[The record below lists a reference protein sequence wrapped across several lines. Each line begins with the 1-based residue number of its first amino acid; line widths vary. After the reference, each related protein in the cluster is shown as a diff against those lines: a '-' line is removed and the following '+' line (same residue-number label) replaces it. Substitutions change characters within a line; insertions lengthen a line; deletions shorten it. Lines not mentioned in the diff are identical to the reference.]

1 MVDIVFREDAVA
13 AGYPQSGV
21 ETQHTL
27 QNAAGRLDSAD
38 TADSS
43 GEGSKHS
50 PELQPG
56 TADPEPL
63 AISDYAVEPP
73 SLKSEASLARNITLG
88 KPGMPA
94 DGQLGSGEHDFE
106 AILQNADSRFS
117 ASGSHAAGA
126 QRMGSAEGTE
136 MLTMS
141 CNGQQADAAGLVCS
155 SPPREAWPS
164 ILLQPQTQTAPAQPH
179 LPASMQLPGSSARTV
194 ETPFSHHQASI
205 PEEKPLLAHAPFGSS
220 VLPRA
225 SEDTQASLAGP
236 SAAAPDAPAAQHSAA
251 QHDAAAFPRPPSKDM
266 LVTPSRLSRAS
277 SAMCGDASLPMPPT
291 PMSTAAECSSPPSM
305 AAVSHA
311 REDGRAAGLHLTALG
326 VPCIFN
332 RLGSCPHRA
341 HASLI

>member
-1 MVDIVFREDAVA
+1 M
-13 AGYPQSGV
+13 

-27 QNAAGRLDSAD
+27 QNAVGRLDSAH

-56 TADPEPL
+56 TAEPEPL
-63 AISDYAVEPP
+63 AIPDYAVEPPSQP

-88 KPGMPA
+88 KPGMPT

-117 ASGSHAAGA
+117 APGSHVDGA

-136 MLTMS
+136 MLPMS
-141 CNGQQADAAGLVCS
+141 CNGQQVDAASLVCS

-164 ILLQPQTQTAPAQPH
+164 ILLQQQPQSAPAQAP
-179 LPASMQLPGSSARTV
+179 LPASMQLPDSSARFV
-194 ETPFSHHQASI
+194 ETPFSHPQATI
-205 PEEKPLLAHAPFGSS
+205 PEEKPFLAHAPFGSS

-225 SEDTQASLAGP
+225 SEDTQA
-236 SAAAPDAPAAQHSAA
+236 AADPQPAQHSAA
-251 QHDAAAFPRPPSKDM
+251 QHDAAGFPRPPSKDM

-277 SAMCGDASLPMPPT
+277 LAMGGDASLPMPPT

-311 REDGRAAGLHLTALG
+311 REDGRAAGMHHNASISAGLYVRKSAGFSSTICISLPTHLTL
-326 VPCIFN
+326 
-332 RLGSCPHRA
+332 
-341 HASLI
+341 